1 MKAALHAH
9 SVMAQQPA
17 ELSRESVHLA
27 QVSALPCSFSLTHLT
42 LHSHLAQSSCMSWS
56 ACKSRH
62 HASLVFAAGCIIPGQ
77 LCCMHPCSMCCAT
90 AQAPAAG
97 QQYGKL
103 TGVAQ
108 GVSSDGQTIGASLQA
123 MEQQA
128 DSLTSE
134 VNRATQAPAGVEQ
147 AASTV
152 KQLQSVASAGGLCYQ
167 APAMPCLAIQPGRG
181 LALTTTAAGGSRHN
195 DAALHCDGNT
205 DEQAVGT
212 VPDASQQRLNGGG
225 LATGTQP
232 AVAAMDVAAVA
243 VEEAA
248 AAESAAATH
257 MEEAAAPEAEVAAAA
272 TDEAAAPEA
281 GATAAIR
288 EDSAVPEAVTAATNK
303 AAAAEAAAP
312 KVAVASAGEAAA
324 PAVPAATNE
333 AATPE
338 AAPTVA
344 TASQVVPQTEV
355 EAQSVVKQTSS
366 ENQRASPLSLVQ
378 LAVAEGHA
386 AALGTEVATP
396 QERFADL
403 HALQVHH
410 TSSSRVSILSHAH
423 MMVYMCTCMY
433 FSIVY
438 ILYLFMYILLYM
450 FILYVHI
457 CIFESSMS
465 CMSRLTRK
473 SFADTNHLWC
483 CITCTLFVWYASAQ
497 FTHSVCQCQ
506 HIPLLRYC

>member
-9 SVMAQQPA
+9 PVMAQQPA

-62 HASLVFAAGCIIPGQ
+62 HAPLVFAAGCIVPGQ
-77 LCCMHPCSMCCAT
+77 LCCMHPCSMYCAT
-90 AQAPAAG
+90 TQAPAAG
-97 QQYGKL
+97 EQYGKL

-108 GVSSDGQTIGASLQA
+108 AVSSTSSDAQTIDASLQA

-128 DSLTSE
+128 DSLASE
-134 VNRATQAPAGVEQ
+134 VNRATQTPAGVEQ

-212 VPDASQQRLNGGG
+212 VPVASQQRLNGVG

-243 VEEAA
+243 VKEAA
-248 AAESAAATH
+248 VAESAAATH
-257 MEEAAAPEAEVAAAA
+257 MEEAAAPGAEAAAAA

-281 GATAAIR
+281 GATAAVR

-324 PAVPAATNE
+324 PEAVPAATNE

-366 ENQRASPLSLVQ
+366 ENQRASPSGLVQ
-378 LAVAEGHA
+378 LTVAESHA
-386 AALGTEVATP
+386 AALGTEVGTHV
-396 QERFADL
+396 ESFADL

-410 TSSSRVSILSHAH
+410 TSSSRGSILSHAH
-423 MMVYMCTCMY
+423 MTVYMCMCMY
-433 FSIVY
+433 MCFLSVY
-438 ILYLFMYILLYM
+438 IYM
-450 FILYVHI
+450 FTYIHFLYTYISYVHI

-465 CMSRLTRK
+465 CMSRLTR
-473 SFADTNHLWC
+473 
-483 CITCTLFVWYASAQ
+483 
-497 FTHSVCQCQ
+497 
-506 HIPLLRYC
+506 

>member
-1 MKAALHAH
+1 MY
-9 SVMAQQPA
+9 
-17 ELSRESVHLA
+17 
-27 QVSALPCSFSLTHLT
+27 
-42 LHSHLAQSSCMSWS
+42 
-56 ACKSRH
+56 
-62 HASLVFAAGCIIPGQ
+62 
-77 LCCMHPCSMCCAT
+77 CAR
-90 AQAPAAG
+90 AQAPAEANG
-97 QQYGKL
+97 EQYGKL

-128 DSLTSE
+128 DSLASE
-134 VNRATQAPAGVEQ
+134 VNRATQTPAGVEQ

-212 VPDASQQRLNGGG
+212 VPVASQQRLNGVG

-243 VEEAA
+243 VKEAA

-257 MEEAAAPEAEVAAAA
+257 MEEAAAPEAEAAAAA

-281 GATAAIR
+281 GATAAVR
-288 EDSAVPEAVTAATNK
+288 EDSAVPEAVTAATDK

-324 PAVPAATNE
+324 PAAAPAATNE

-344 TASQVVPQTEV
+344 AASQVVPQTEV
-355 EAQSVVKQTSS
+355 EAQSVVKQTGS
-366 ENQRASPLSLVQ
+366 ENQRASPSSLVHLGQ
-378 LAVAEGHA
+378 TVAESHA
-386 AALGTEVATP
+386 AALGTEVGTP
-396 QERFADL
+396 VKRFANL

-410 TSSSRVSILSHAH
+410 TSSSRGSILSHAH
-423 MMVYMCTCMY
+423 MTVYMCMCMHMC
-433 FSIVY
+433 FLSVY
-438 ILYLFMYILLYM
+438 IYM
-450 FILYVHI
+450 FTYIHFLYTYILYVHI

-465 CMSRLTRK
+465 CMSRLTK
-473 SFADTNHLWC
+473 
-483 CITCTLFVWYASAQ
+483 
-497 FTHSVCQCQ
+497 
-506 HIPLLRYC
+506 

>member
-1 MKAALHAH
+1 M
-9 SVMAQQPA
+9 
-17 ELSRESVHLA
+17 HLA

-77 LCCMHPCSMCCAT
+77 LCCMHPSSLYCAT
-90 AQAPAAG
+90 AQAPAEADG
-97 QQYGKL
+97 EQYGKL

-108 GVSSDGQTIGASLQA
+108 GVSSDGQTIDASLQA

-128 DSLTSE
+128 DGIASE
-134 VNRATQAPAGVEQ
+134 VNCATRTPAVVEQ
-147 AASTV
+147 AAPPV
-152 KQLQSVASAGGLCYQ
+152 KQLQSVASAGGHSSQ
-167 APAMPCLAIQPGRG
+167 AHAMPCLAIQPGRG
-181 LALTTTAAGGSRHN
+181 LALTTAAAGGSMHN

-212 VPDASQQRLNGGG
+212 VPVASQQRLNGVG

-243 VEEAA
+243 VKEAA

-257 MEEAAAPEAEVAAAA
+257 MEEAAAPRAEAAAAA

-281 GATAAIR
+281 GAMAAVR

-324 PAVPAATNE
+324 PEAAPAATNE

-344 TASQVVPQTEV
+344 AASQVVPQTEV
-355 EAQSVVKQTSS
+355 AAQSVVKQTSS
-366 ENQRASPLSLVQ
+366 ENQRASPSSLVH
-378 LAVAEGHA
+378 LTVAESHA
-386 AALGTEVATP
+386 AALGTEVGTP

-403 HALQVHH
+403 HALQVHD

-423 MMVYMCTCMY
+423 MTVFMCMCMY
-433 FSIVY
+433 LLSVY
-438 ILYLFMYILLYM
+438 IYM
-450 FILYVHI
+450 FIHVHFFVYL
-457 CIFESSMS
+457 CHQCHACPGSLQENFCRHKGESSQQQQQQHVW
-465 CMSRLTRK
+465 CMHNMHPACLV
-473 SFADTNHLWC
+473 
-483 CITCTLFVWYASAQ
+483 CISTIHTQC
-497 FTHSVCQCQ
+497 VCQCQ
-506 HIPLLRYC
+506 PIPLLCYC

>member
-1 MKAALHAH
+1 MY
-9 SVMAQQPA
+9 
-17 ELSRESVHLA
+17 
-27 QVSALPCSFSLTHLT
+27 
-42 LHSHLAQSSCMSWS
+42 
-56 ACKSRH
+56 
-62 HASLVFAAGCIIPGQ
+62 
-77 LCCMHPCSMCCAT
+77 CAR
-90 AQAPAAG
+90 AQAPAEADG
-97 QQYGKL
+97 EQYGKL

-108 GVSSDGQTIGASLQA
+108 GVSSDGQTIDASLQA

-128 DSLTSE
+128 DSLASE
-134 VNRATQAPAGVEQ
+134 VNRATQTPAGVEQ

-212 VPDASQQRLNGGG
+212 VPVASQQRLNGVG

-257 MEEAAAPEAEVAAAA
+257 MEEAAAEKAAAPEAAAAA

-281 GATAAIR
+281 GATAAVI
-288 EDSAVPEAVTAATNK
+288 EDSAVPEAVTAAIDK
-303 AAAAEAAAP
+303 AAEAAAP
-312 KVAVASAGEAAA
+312 EVAVASAGEAAA
-324 PAVPAATNE
+324 PEAAPAATNQ

-344 TASQVVPQTEV
+344 AASQVVPQTEV
-355 EAQSVVKQTSS
+355 EAQSVVKQTGS
-366 ENQRASPLSLVQ
+366 ENQRASPSSIVQ
-378 LAVAEGHA
+378 LTVAESHA
-386 AALGTEVATP
+386 AALGTEVGTP
-396 QERFADL
+396 VERFADL

-410 TSSSRVSILSHAH
+410 TSSSRVSILSHA
-423 MMVYMCTCMY
+423 YMTVFMCMCMY
-433 FSIVY
+433 VLSVFICLLTY
-438 ILYLFMYILLYM
+438 IFCIRIYHMYIYVYLSHQCHACPGSLGKLLQTQ
-450 FILYVHI
+450 
-457 CIFESSMS
+457 
-465 CMSRLTRK
+465 R
-473 SFADTNHLWC
+473 
-483 CITCTLFVWYASAQ
+483 
-497 FTHSVCQCQ
+497 
-506 HIPLLRYC
+506 